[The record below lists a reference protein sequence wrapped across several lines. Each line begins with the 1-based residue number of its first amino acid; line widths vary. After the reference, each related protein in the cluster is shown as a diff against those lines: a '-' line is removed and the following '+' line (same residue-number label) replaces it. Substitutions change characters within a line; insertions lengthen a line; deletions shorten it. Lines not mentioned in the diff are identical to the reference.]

1 MASLSSKRKAFT
13 NRQLQRRE
21 PRAKVPQQAAAAM
34 FAVAD
39 EPTVAASTFDDT
51 VYASLKPRFR
61 AALPPGHDDI
71 DIRLVMRALVQ
82 QEFDAGGR
90 DGANNLRPYIIKY
103 VDEYRE
109 CANGKPTTALAS

>member
-1 MASLSSKRKAFT
+1 MASLSSKRKTIT

-21 PRAKVPQQAAAAM
+21 PRAKVPQQATAAL
-34 FAVAD
+34 FGRAD
-39 EPTVAASTFDDT
+39 APAFGASTFDDT

-61 AALPPGHDDI
+61 AALPPGHDEI

-90 DGANNLRPYIIKY
+90 DGANSLRPYIIKY

-109 CANGKPTTALAS
+109 CANGKPTTALAT